1 MAKLTAQRERN
12 LHVSVQIA
20 HQQSDS
26 IALPTHI
33 LSSASFSA
41 AAVQD
46 VCNSLIVCVCVCV
59 NLQHVCVLCGS
70 ALPCLIDDVL
80 V

>member
-46 VCNSLIVCVCVCV
+46 VCNSLCVCV
-59 NLQHVCVLCGS
+59 NLQHVCVSCGS
-70 ALPCLIDDVL
+70 APPCLIDDVL

>member
-1 MAKLTAQRERN
+1 MAKLAAQRERN

-46 VCNSLIVCVCVCV
+46 VCNSLIVCVCV
-59 NLQHVCVLCGS
+59 NLQHVCVSCGS

>member
-20 HQQSDS
+20 HQQSGS

-33 LSSASFSA
+33 LSSASFSV

-46 VCNSLIVCVCVCV
+46 VCNSLIMCV
-59 NLQHVCVLCGS
+59 
-70 ALPCLIDDVL
+70 
-80 V
+80 